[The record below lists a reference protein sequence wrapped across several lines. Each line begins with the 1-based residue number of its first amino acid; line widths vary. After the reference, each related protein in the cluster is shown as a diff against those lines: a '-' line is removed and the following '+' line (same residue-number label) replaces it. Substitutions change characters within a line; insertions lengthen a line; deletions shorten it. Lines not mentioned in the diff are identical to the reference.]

1 MPLYRERNMDEKEHS
16 KQEHL
21 TGQRDMA
28 DSYPRSF
35 VRRGKSLEMRF
46 LAESSLSD
54 LAALQS
60 LVVSNLHEIE
70 IFMPHDEEYLSR
82 IFQTDLSV
90 LGVLAEEKLVAYSTI
105 RYPGTGKDNLGRDL
119 HLAEEDLKN
128 LAHLQAIAVHPHF
141 RGYGLQREL
150 AAAHLQVLESSGYEH
165 ICCTV
170 SPKNPVSLNN
180 LLSCGFRVRALI
192 HKFTG
197 WWRYILYK
205 NKNWPVTGAAQAPTG
220 DETALNCL
228 NIESQRDLIQR
239 GFEGYRVEGN
249 GEKSEIFYRKRGIP
263 AMDSSSRIIP

>member
-1 MPLYRERNMDEKEHS
+1 MVR
-16 KQEHL
+16 EHL

-60 LVVSNLHEIE
+60 LVVSTLHEIE

-82 IFQTDLSV
+82 IFQTELSV
-90 LGVLAEEKLVAYSTI
+90 LGVLAEEKLAAYSII
-105 RYPGTGKDNLGRDL
+105 RYPGMEKDNLGRDL
-119 HLAEEDLKN
+119 NLAEEDLKK

-141 RGYGLQREL
+141 RGCGLQREL

-180 LLSCGFRVRALI
+180 LLSCGFRVRALNP
-192 HKFTG
+192 KFAG

-205 NKNWPVTGAAQAPTG
+205 NVNWPMTGTGMAATG
-220 DETALNCL
+220 DETAINCL
-228 NIESQRDLIQR
+228 NIECQRELIQR
-239 GFEGYRVEGN
+239 GYEGYRVEWK
-249 GEKSEIFYRKRGIP
+249 GEKSEIFYRKRSTSS
-263 AMDSSSRIIP
+263 MDSSSPFIP

>member
-1 MPLYRERNMDEKEHS
+1 MNIMEFDHVHFQRREYGRELKMEEKEHS
-16 KQEHL
+16 RQEHL

-60 LVVSNLHEIE
+60 LVVSTLHEIE

-82 IFQTDLSV
+82 IFQTELSV
-90 LGVLAEEKLVAYSTI
+90 LGVLAEEKLAAYSII
-105 RYPGTGKDNLGRDL
+105 RYPGMGKDNLGRDL
-119 HLAEEDLKN
+119 NLAEEDLKK

-141 RGYGLQREL
+141 RGFGLQREL
-150 AAAHLQVLESSGYEH
+150 AAAHLQVLERSGYEH

-180 LLSCGFRVRALI
+180 LLS
-192 HKFTG
+192 
-197 WWRYILYK
+197 Y
-205 NKNWPVTGAAQAPTG
+205 KNWPMTGAGMAATL
-220 DETALNCL
+220 DEAALSCL
-228 NIESQRDLIQR
+228 DIERQRELIQR
-239 GFEGYRVEGN
+239 GYDGYRVVQR
-249 GEKSEIFYRKRGIP
+249 GEKSEIFFWMIQ
-263 AMDSSSRIIP
+263 

>member
-1 MPLYRERNMDEKEHS
+1 MEFDHVHFQRREYGIELKMEEKEHS
-16 KQEHL
+16 RQEHL
-21 TGQRDMA
+21 TGQIDMA

-35 VRRGKSLEMRF
+35 VRRGKCLEMRF

-60 LVVSNLHEIE
+60 LVVSTLHEIE

-82 IFQTDLSV
+82 IFQTELSV
-90 LGVLAEEKLVAYSTI
+90 LGVLAEEKLAAYSII
-105 RYPGTGKDNLGRDL
+105 RYPGMGKDNLGRDL
-119 HLAEEDLKN
+119 NLAEEDLKK

-141 RGYGLQREL
+141 RGFGLQREL
-150 AAAHLQVLESSGYEH
+150 AAAHLQVLERSGYEH

-192 HKFTG
+192 PKFAG

-205 NKNWPVTGAAQAPTG
+205 NKNWPMTGAGMAATL
-220 DETALNCL
+220 DEAALSCL
-228 NIESQRDLIQR
+228 DIERQRELIQR
-239 GFEGYRVEGN
+239 GYDGYRVVQR
-249 GEKSEIFYRKRGIP
+249 GEKSEIFFWMIQ
-263 AMDSSSRIIP
+263 

>member
-1 MPLYRERNMDEKEHS
+1 MVR
-16 KQEHL
+16 EHL
-21 TGQRDMA
+21 TGQRKIA
-28 DSYPRSF
+28 NLYPRSF
-35 VRRGKSLEMRF
+35 VRRGKSMEMRF

-60 LVVSNLHEIE
+60 LVVSTLPEVE

-82 IFQTDLSV
+82 IFQTEHSV
-90 LGVLAEEKLVAYSTI
+90 LGVLAGEKLVAYSII

-119 HLAEEDLKN
+119 NLAEEDLKD

-150 AAAHLQVLESSGYEH
+150 AAAHLQVLESYGYEH

-192 HKFTG
+192 PKFAG

-205 NKNWPVTGAAQAPTG
+205 NKNWPVTGAPQAPTG

-228 NIESQRDLIQR
+228 NIECQSDLIQR
-239 GFEGYRVEGN
+239 GYEGYRVEGN
-249 GEKSEIFYRKRGIP
+249 GEKSEIFYRKRSTP
-263 AMDSSSRIIP
+263 AMDGSSRVIP

>member
-1 MPLYRERNMDEKEHS
+1 MVR
-16 KQEHL
+16 EHL
-21 TGQRDMA
+21 TGQRKIA
-28 DSYPRSF
+28 NLYLRSF
-35 VRRGKSLEMRF
+35 VRRGKILEMRF

-60 LVVSNLHEIE
+60 LVVSTLHEIE

-82 IFQTDLSV
+82 IFQTENSV
-90 LGVLAEEKLVAYSTI
+90 LGVLAGEKLVAYSII
-105 RYPGTGKDNLGRDL
+105 RYPGMGKDNLGLDL
-119 HLAEEDLKN
+119 DLAEEDLKT

-141 RGYGLQREL
+141 RGYGLQQEL
-150 AAAHLQVLESSGYEH
+150 AAAHLQVLERSGYEH

-180 LLSCGFRVRALI
+180 LLSCGFRVRALNP
-192 HKFTG
+192 KFAG

-205 NKNWPVTGAAQAPTG
+205 NKNWPMTCAGMAATG

-228 NIESQRDLIQR
+228 NIECQRDLIQR

>member
-1 MPLYRERNMDEKEHS
+1 MVR
-16 KQEHL
+16 EHL

-35 VRRGKSLEMRF
+35 VRRGKCLEMRF
-46 LAESSLSD
+46 LAECSLSD

-60 LVVSNLHEIE
+60 LVVSTLHEIE

-82 IFQTDLSV
+82 IFQTELSV
-90 LGVLAEEKLVAYSTI
+90 LGVLAEEKLAAYSII
-105 RYPGTGKDNLGRDL
+105 RYPGMEKDNLGRDL
-119 HLAEEDLKN
+119 NLAEEDLKK

-141 RGYGLQREL
+141 RGCGLQREL

-180 LLSCGFRVRALI
+180 LLSCGFRVRALNP
-192 HKFTG
+192 KFGG

-205 NKNWPVTGAAQAPTG
+205 RTNQLSGRPKEG
-220 DETALNCL
+220 DSKEK
-228 NIESQRDLIQR
+228 IEFACSDIDGQREIIR
-239 GFEGYRVEGN
+239 KGYEGYRVGKT
-249 GEKSEIFYRKRGIP
+249 GENFDLFYQKIE
-263 AMDSSSRIIP
+263 